1 MIVRAFG
8 ALVWWR
14 ADGQSNLLMISWKGV
29 SSHYAM
35 HTRTHSYWVLGV
47 VDNSDY
53 LNSLYRSSSFYLTNL
68 VLFKYQE
75 SSARLVDKVSIRV
88 NACDRD
94 CRMTCWK
101 CLIGRRHKAT
111 NDPSG
116 RTSNTVNITNPRRL
130 LYVLAGDGNAAS
142 KCVVEVVSK
151 RIQSVRR
158 KE

>member
-1 MIVRAFG
+1 MIARAFG
-8 ALVWWR
+8 ALVWR
-14 ADGQSNLLMISWKGV
+14 RTDGQSNLPMISSAGERRMLTLCYRYSLLEISV
-29 SSHYAM
+29 
-35 HTRTHSYWVLGV
+35 
-47 VDNSDY
+47 Y
-53 LNSLYRSSSFYLTNL
+53 LNSLYRSSSFCLTNL

>member
-8 ALVWWR
+8 ALVWR
-14 ADGQSNLLMISWKGV
+14 RTDGQSNLPMISSAGERRMLTLCYRYSLLEISV
-29 SSHYAM
+29 
-35 HTRTHSYWVLGV
+35 
-47 VDNSDY
+47 Y
-53 LNSLYRSSSFYLTNL
+53 LNSLYRSSSFCLTNL

-142 KCVVEVVSK
+142 KCVEVVSK